1 MQVLVVLAHPT
12 PGSLNHVIA
21 DRACSALRLAGHDV
35 HLLDLYAEGFRA
47 AMSPEES
54 AAYQGDEPLRD
65 PMTHAHA
72 EWVRRSN
79 AIVFVYPT
87 WWSGQPAILKG
98 WLERV
103 LVPGVG
109 FVFNAEGKV
118 RPGMTHVRS
127 MVGISTYGSP
137 WRYVRVI
144 NDNGRRTLMRTI
156 RLNTGRRTRTKWLAL
171 YAVDTAA
178 AEEREAFLA
187 RVERTM
193 RALG

>member
-12 PGSLNHVIA
+12 PGSLNHAAA
-21 DRACSALRLAGHDV
+21 DRACSALRLAGHEVD
-35 HLLDLYAEGFRA
+35 LLDLYAVGFRA
-47 AMSPEES
+47 AMSTEES
-54 AAYQGDEPLRD
+54 TGYEGDEPLRD
-65 PMTHAHA
+65 DLTRAHA
-72 EWVRRSN
+72 ALVGRAE
-79 AIVFVYPT
+79 ALVFVYPT

-109 FVFNAEGKV
+109 FVFNAKGKV
-118 RPGMTHVRS
+118 RPGLGHVRH

-137 WRYVRVI
+137 WRYVKVV

-156 RLNTGRRTRTKWLAL
+156 RINTGWRTRTKWLPL
-171 YAVDTAA
+171 YAVDTATQD
-178 AEEREAFLA
+178 EREAFLA

-193 RALG
+193 RGMR